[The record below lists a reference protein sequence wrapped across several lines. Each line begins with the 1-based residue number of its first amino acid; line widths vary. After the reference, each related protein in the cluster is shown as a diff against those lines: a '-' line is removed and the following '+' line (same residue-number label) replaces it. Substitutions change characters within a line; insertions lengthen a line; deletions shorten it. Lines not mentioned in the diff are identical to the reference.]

1 MYNKMTAIGNV
12 GSDPEMRYTPG
23 GNAVTSFSLATNRS
37 YNTRDGERREET
49 EWFRVVAWDRLA
61 EICNQF
67 VTKGR
72 QVYVEGRLKSDSWVG
87 NDGQTRFRNEII
99 AREVK
104 FLGGR
109 QGGGEGYGG
118 GGPRGSGGYSD
129 DSGYGGGGYSS
140 GGDYGGSGGY
150 GGDAPPDDPSDEDS
164 LPW

>member
-12 GSDPEMRYTPG
+12 GSDPEMRYTPSG
-23 GNAVTSFSLATNRS
+23 SAVTSFSLATNER
-37 YNTRDGERREET
+37 YTTRDGERREET

-61 EICNQF
+61 EICNQYL
-67 VTKGR
+67 TKGR

-104 FLGGR
+104 FIGGR
-109 QGGGEGYGG
+109 QGGEGYGG
-118 GGPRGSGGYSD
+118 GRPQDGGNEYGGYGGEPGGYS
-129 DSGYGGGGYSS
+129 GGGGYS
-140 GGDYGGSGGY
+140 GSGGY
-150 GGDAPPDDPSDEDS
+150 GGDAPPDDTSDEDS

>member
-12 GSDPEMRYTPG
+12 GSDPEMRYTPS
-23 GNAVTSFSLATNRS
+23 GNAVTSFSLATNER
-37 YNTRDGERREET
+37 YTTRDGERKEET
-49 EWFRVVAWDRLA
+49 EWFRVVAWSRLA
-61 EICNQF
+61 ETCNQF
-67 VTKGR
+67 VVKGMR
-72 QVYVEGRLKSDSWVG
+72 VYVEGRLKSDSWVG

-118 GGPRGSGGYSD
+118 YSDGPQGSGGYSD
-129 DSGYGGGGYSS
+129 DGGYRGGGNYGG
-140 GGDYGGSGGY
+140 GGY